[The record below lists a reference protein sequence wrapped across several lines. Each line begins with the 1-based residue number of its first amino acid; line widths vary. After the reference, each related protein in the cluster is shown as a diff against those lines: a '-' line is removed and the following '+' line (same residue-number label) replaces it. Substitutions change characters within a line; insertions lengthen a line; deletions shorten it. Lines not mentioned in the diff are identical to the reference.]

1 MNLEEFIQVVDT
13 LAAAANE
20 GLSNTNEILES
31 YNKLAKS
38 NILEGLSFIPRGD
51 GNEWYR
57 FITTWTGTW

>member
-1 MNLEEFIQVVDT
+1 MNLEEFIQVVDI

-31 YNKLAKS
+31 YNKLAQS

-51 GNEWYR
+51 NNE
-57 FITTWTGTW
+57 